1 MVTKSKE
8 GSLNEAIHDKLSNI
22 PDPLHFELPH
32 GHKKLMEVLYAIIV
46 AATILVI
53 LVMGNIRILSIGQ
66 ANVSAMMVLMLS
78 ILLGIFFVEK
88 STISHKP
95 SKSSS

>member
-8 GSLNEAIHDKLSNI
+8 GSLNEAIHDKLSSL

-32 GHKKLMEVLYAIIV
+32 GHRKLMEVAYAVIV
-46 AATILVI
+46 AVTILVI
-53 LVMGNIRILSIGQ
+53 LIMGNMRILSIEQ
-66 ANVSAMMVLMLS
+66 ANVSAMMILMLS
-78 ILLGIFFVEK
+78 ILLGIFLIEK

-95 SKSSS
+95 SKSRS